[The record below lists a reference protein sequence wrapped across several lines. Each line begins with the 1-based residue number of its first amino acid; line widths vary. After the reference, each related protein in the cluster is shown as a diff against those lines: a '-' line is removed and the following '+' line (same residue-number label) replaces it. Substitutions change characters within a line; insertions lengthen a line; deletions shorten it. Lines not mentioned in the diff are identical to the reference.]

1 MAEKKGVGHAYN
13 VDFLNV
19 VFAASSLFLFLSVI
33 WMVWDDFDREW
44 KNTQRRFANLQYQV
58 TQAQYQQASRAIDRA
73 KLQQLNQQLAA
84 AEQNIKA
91 NQKKVDELQKKL
103 DEINVRL
110 ERATKDYQYRKAN
123 FDHDKYDFE
132 ASRAAGESSATRK
145 GQRVAEEEKALNEL
159 DMQQQAVAAE
169 RNAVQQELAPYTGQ
183 VATISKQIEDMHTE
197 QARLQ
202 KQVNTLAPSVT
213 KDYFRNAP
221 LLDFMA
227 PTIKIQQIILPNIV
241 DDVNFIRVPK
251 MDRCQ
256 TCHLAIDKK
265 GFEKYPQPF
274 TTHPN
279 LDAYLGGSSPHPID
293 KIGCTVCHEGM
304 GQSVSFR
311 DAAHT
316 PSSDKQK
323 EEWEKKHHWEEPH
336 LWDYPMLP
344 TKMTDASCAKCH
356 KQQVFTPNAGAL
368 NLAYATYERAGCYA
382 CHKTRGF
389 EDVRKPGPILT
400 KINSKLTPDWVRTW
414 IRNPRAVKPATW
426 MPRIW
431 YNSNSSSPED
441 AVRNEVEINA
451 VVAYLFANSDTHE
464 FAVKNPQRGDA
475 ANGEKIVKG
484 IGCQACHVVGEG
496 KRSEVP
502 VRRTF
507 GQPLENIGNKTSYEW
522 VFNWVRDPKHF
533 SPDTYMPNLRLTDQ
547 QAADVATYLMTLKQA
562 GGDAPKA
569 SPDAKA
575 ADDVL
580 LDYMKAVMPFEEAK
594 AQIAK
599 LNGEQRQLDLGRRVI
614 NR

>member
-19 VFAASSLFLFLSVI
+19 VFAASSLFLFLSVV
-33 WMVWDDFDREW
+33 WMVWDDYDREW

-58 TQAQYQQASRAIDRA
+58 TQAEYQQASRAIDRN

-91 NQKKVDELQKKL
+91 NQKKVDELQSKL
-103 DEINVRL
+103 DEINIRL
-110 ERATKDYQYRKAN
+110 DRVTKDYQYAKAT
-123 FDHDKYDFE
+123 FDHDRYDFE
-132 ASRAAGESSATRK
+132 SSRAAGEASATRK
-145 GQRVAEEEKALNEL
+145 GQRVDEEAKQLNDL
-159 DMQQQAVAAE
+159 DMIVQKTTAE
-169 RNAVQQELAPYTGQ
+169 RDAVQKDLAPYTGQ
-183 VATISKQIEDMHTE
+183 TTAIQKQIEDMHTE

-202 KQVNTLAPSVT
+202 KQVNVLAPSAT

-227 PTIKIQQIILPNIV
+227 PTLKIQQIILPNIV

-265 GFEKYPQPF
+265 GFEKYPQPY
-274 TTHPN
+274 TTHPR
-279 LDAYLGGSSPHPID
+279 LDAYLGGNSPHPID
-293 KIGCTVCHEGM
+293 RIGCTVCHEGM

-311 DAAHT
+311 DAAHA
-316 PSSDKQK
+316 PNSEKQK
-323 EEWEKKHHWEEPH
+323 EEWEKKYHWEVPH

-344 TKMTDASCAKCH
+344 TTMTDASCAKCH
-356 KQQVFTPNAGAL
+356 KQQIFTPNATTL

-382 CHKTRGF
+382 CHKTKGF
-389 EDVRKPGPILT
+389 ENVKKPGPILT
-400 KINSKLTPDWVRTW
+400 KIKTKLTPDRVKTW

-441 AVRNEVEINA
+441 AVRNETEIDA
-451 VVAYLFANSDTHE
+451 AVAYLFANSDTHE
-464 FAVKNPQRGDA
+464 FAVKNPPHGDA
-475 ANGEKIVKG
+475 KSGEQIVKS
-484 IGCQACHVVGEG
+484 IGCQGCHVVGEG

-507 GQPLENIGNKTSYEW
+507 GQPLENIG
-522 VFNWVRDPKHF
+522 
-533 SPDTYMPNLRLTDQ
+533 
-547 QAADVATYLMTLKQA
+547 
-562 GGDAPKA
+562 
-569 SPDAKA
+569 
-575 ADDVL
+575 
-580 LDYMKAVMPFEEAK
+580 
-594 AQIAK
+594 
-599 LNGEQRQLDLGRRVI
+599 
-614 NR
+614 